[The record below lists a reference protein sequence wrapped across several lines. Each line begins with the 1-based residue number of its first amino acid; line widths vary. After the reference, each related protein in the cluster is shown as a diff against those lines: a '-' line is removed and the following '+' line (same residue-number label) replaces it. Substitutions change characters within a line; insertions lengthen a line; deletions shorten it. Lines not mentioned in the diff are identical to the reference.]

1 LPVGSQRNRDESPF
15 KGCTVPRYP
24 AADSLHSAP
33 LHGLASGSWKDTSS
47 QESEVSAPPAK
58 CFSCPDL
65 PTTSSSKRHLAGA
78 TEPAKVLGI
87 GAGGIVEL
95 SQSVSDKSVAWALLR
110 FQVGSGT
117 FMRTKHVTIHCNG
130 ESTPVMLRGWL
141 NARSSEVLSMM
152 GDVHATIVV
161 QQPIELTV
169 ENLCQRLLPYLAAD
183 HMDVSLAA
191 LKEEYAK
198 MVARMEKEAKD
209 KAVQPVAE
217 APPPA
222 PPPKKPRVLLSA
234 CQRLLPYF
242 AADHMDVSLAA
253 LNEEY
258 AKMVAR
264 MEKEAEDKAV
274 QPVAPP
280 PAPPPKKPRVL
291 LSATEALLAVG
302 SENGCCNWL
311 LLEPKALNLHGAGVG
326 GLEEMQTHLAED
338 KVLFGILR
346 LSFGGAFGLTK
357 HVFVHWIGPRVGI
370 VQRGLLNAKLASASA
385 LVNIHCSIT
394 FRREAHCLRDLDLE
408 NIISELRRLT
418 VVDGV
423 QGAARWWTEFKVPRA
438 ESRCRNICQL
448 WKKRFDMLSRKL
460 PSRRL
465 R

>member
-1 LPVGSQRNRDESPF
+1 
-15 KGCTVPRYP
+15 
-24 AADSLHSAP
+24 
-33 LHGLASGSWKDTSS
+33 
-47 QESEVSAPPAK
+47 
-58 CFSCPDL
+58 
-65 PTTSSSKRHLAGA
+65 
-78 TEPAKVLGI
+78 
-87 GAGGIVEL
+87 
-95 SQSVSDKSVAWALLR
+95 
-110 FQVGSGT
+110 
-117 FMRTKHVTIHCNG
+117 
-130 ESTPVMLRGWL
+130 
-141 NARSSEVLSMM
+141 MM

-161 QQPIELTV
+161 QQPKELTV
-169 ENLCQRLLPYLAAD
+169 ENL
-183 HMDVSLAA
+183 
-191 LKEEYAK
+191 
-198 MVARMEKEAKD
+198 
-209 KAVQPVAE
+209 
-217 APPPA
+217 
-222 PPPKKPRVLLSA
+222 

-242 AADHMDVSLAA
+242 AADHMDVSLKA

-264 MEKEAEDKAV
+264 MEKEAVDKAA

-280 PAPPPKKPRVL
+280 SAPPPRKPRVL

-423 QGAARWWTEFKVPRA
+423 QGAASRISVQEYLSALEEEIRHVEQKAAEPEIEVTLPEPEQQALKAEPQDISMLPTEAIQEVKATSGSYNWVLIGWDKKVTG
-438 ESRCRNICQL
+438 SRGGA
-448 WKKRFDMLSRKL
+448 
-460 PSRRL
+460 
-465 R
+465 